1 MVPAINRNLPKSI
14 IVRGCREAHLRFD
27 PIRAATSKRY
37 RYTIRNSRIL
47 DPLFHPF
54 HWFYP
59 RPLDLAVMR
68 EAACLLIGTH
78 DFKAFESNG
87 SPRKSTTRTVHDL
100 VIAST
105 PVNDGDL
112 FEIEIEADGFL
123 YNMVRNITGALC
135 EVGVGRLSPRWL
147 SGVLESRVRDP
158 SSQTAPAQGLCL
170 IEVKYPPS
178 LFL

>member
-1 MVPAINRNLPKSI
+1 
-14 IVRGCREAHLRFD
+14 
-27 PIRAATSKRY
+27 
-37 RYTIRNSRIL
+37 
-47 DPLFHPF
+47 
-54 HWFYP
+54 
-59 RPLDLAVMR
+59 MR

-170 IEVKYPPS
+170 VEVKYPMS